1 MVETYK
7 IGHNKVKSEITTNN
21 VIVISNKG
29 SPERLPKPL
38 EASKQKLS
46 TFYP

>member
-1 MVETYK
+1 MIETYK
-7 IGHNKVKSEITTNN
+7 IGDNKMRSEIATSN

-38 EASKQKLS
+38 ETSKQKLS